1 VKKVTFSV
9 KWVTP
14 HDKLFI
20 GVNVSLPLRAVTP
33 ETTAAGQAPDA
44 LARDTAM
51 EVPDGMQLVEL
62 LAQPIH
68 ARRQA
73 TKTIAKSDLI
83 GRMLVV

>member
-33 ETTAAGQAPDA
+33 ETTAAEQAPDG
-44 LARDTAM
+44 LARDTAT
-51 EVPDGMQLVEL
+51 EVPD
-62 LAQPIH
+62 
-68 ARRQA
+68 
-73 TKTIAKSDLI
+73 
-83 GRMLVV
+83 